1 MWDQL
6 KQAKELYKLQNE
18 LKSEKI
24 EVEERGTK
32 IVVNGKMEI
41 ERVELNDELSKEEQE
56 TAVKDCFNGAMKKM
70 QMIVAQKM
78 QSLR

>member
-1 MWDQL
+1 MS
-6 KQAKELYKLQNE
+6 EN
-18 LKSEKI
+18 SEKI

>member
-18 LKSEKI
+18 LKNEKI
-24 EVEERGTK
+24 EMEERGVK
-32 IVVNGKMEI
+32 IIINGKMEV
-41 ERVELNDELSKEEQE
+41 ERVELNEHLSKEEQE
-56 TAVKDCFNGAMKKM
+56 GVVKDCFNGAMKKI
-70 QMIVAQKM
+70 QMLVAQKM